1 MKEGMYVGTYVRM
14 YVGMYV
20 QWPLQQIAWLFT
32 VILQCNIEVFQFR
45 VLTLIYSISV
55 LLISAKK

>member
-14 YVGMYV
+14 YVGM
-20 QWPLQQIAWLFT
+20 WPLQQIAWLFT
-32 VILQCNIEVFQFR
+32 VILQCNIEVFQFH